1 MIIVLLAFEMFF
13 SKVRPVTHNLA
24 IQQSVPGC
32 TKYQSFEVARP
43 VLSEG
48 SHSAAKPECF
58 HQLQPPFI
66 PNNCHFFYTDKIFGE

>member
-32 TKYQSFEVARP
+32 TKYQQSVGVARP
-43 VLSEG
+43 VLWEG
-48 SHSAAKPECF
+48 GHSAAKPECF
-58 HQLQPPFI
+58 HQLPP
-66 PNNCHFFYTDKIFGE
+66 PLAMSVK